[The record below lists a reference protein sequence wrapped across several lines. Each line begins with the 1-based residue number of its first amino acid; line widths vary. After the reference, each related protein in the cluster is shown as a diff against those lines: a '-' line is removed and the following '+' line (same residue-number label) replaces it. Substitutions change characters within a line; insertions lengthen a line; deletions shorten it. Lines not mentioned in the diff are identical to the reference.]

1 MEKFYFDFTLNSFSF
16 CFRRSVKSS
25 IDCKS
30 EASDSSELHT
40 CPINR
45 KCVKKFETKDAL
57 IAHCALDHRR
67 FHCTHC
73 PNIRLFADLYKHLRD
88 IHGIIENAICEHCGQ
103 IFGCNRTLQEH
114 IRRKHTV
121 SDPVQCDI
129 CKEWFKSRETIR
141 SHMNYVHI
149 QGKNAKQLHI
159 RYDLRCQ

>member
-1 MEKFYFDFTLNSFSF
+1 MISCRKGESK
-16 CFRRSVKSS
+16 S
-25 IDCKS
+25 IDLKS
-30 EASDSSELHT
+30 EMSSDDNIHR

-45 KCVKKFETKDAL
+45 KCMKNFETKDAL
-57 IAHCALDHRR
+57 IAHCAMDHKR

-103 IFGCNRTLQEH
+103 TFGCNRTLQEH
-114 IRRKHTV
+114 IKRKHTV

-149 QGKNAKQLHI
+149 QGKEEIFLI
-159 RYDLRCQ
+159 